1 MKTLFLAFAALFL
14 ATAPAA
20 AQETV
25 ETPIGEQVA
34 VQPGLDAD
42 AEAEDLPE
50 WIGIDASQGY
60 NGPTGAMGIQQ
71 QYTEVGQRA
80 LGFHNNWLMPL
91 ITAISLFVLVL
102 LLYAMVRFRRS
113 AHPEPS
119 KTSHNTVIEVIWTV
133 LPALILLVIA
143 FPSIGLI
150 RAQYSPPPADVVVK
164 VTGHQWYWEYEY
176 PDHGGFSFVSNML
189 READDPALTEG
200 QRFRTDADGPALLA
214 VDERLVIPAGQ
225 TVKFLLTANDVIHS
239 FAMPAFWLKMDTVPG
254 RLNETWVKVD
264 EPGLYFGQC
273 SELCGARHA
282 YMPIAIEVVTPAE
295 FRRYVASKGGAMPD
309 EIARREAAE
318 AAAAQ
323 AEADAAEAEA
333 GDDADLEGTPPEA
346 EPNEAPAA
354 QPIA

>member
-1 MKTLFLAFAALFL
+1 MIDLVKTLLLAFAALFL
-14 ATAPAA
+14 ATAPAH
-20 AQETV
+20 AQDTV
-25 ETPIGEQVA
+25 ETPIGEQIA
-34 VQPGLDAD
+34 AQPGLDAD
-42 AEAEDLPE
+42 AEADAPE
-50 WIGIDASQGY
+50 WIGIDATEGY
-60 NGPTGAMGIQQ
+60 RGPVGGMGIQEQ
-71 QYTEVGQRA
+71 HTEIGRRA

-91 ITAISLFVLVL
+91 ITVISLLVLVL

-119 KTSHNTVIEVIWTV
+119 KTTHNTAIEVAWTV
-133 LPALILLVIA
+133 LPALALLVIA
-143 FPSIGLI
+143 VPSIGLI

-189 READDPALTEG
+189 REEDDPG
-200 QRFRTDADGPALLA
+200 RMSDQRFRTDADGPALLA

-239 FAMPAFWLKMDTVPG
+239 FAMPAFWIKMDTVPG

-295 FRRYVASKGGAMPD
+295 FRRYVASKGGAMPE
-309 EIARREAAE
+309 EIAAREAAE
-318 AAAAQ
+318 AAAA
-323 AEADAAEAEA
+323 AAAADEDSDEADI
-333 GDDADLEGTPPEA
+333 DGTPSEA